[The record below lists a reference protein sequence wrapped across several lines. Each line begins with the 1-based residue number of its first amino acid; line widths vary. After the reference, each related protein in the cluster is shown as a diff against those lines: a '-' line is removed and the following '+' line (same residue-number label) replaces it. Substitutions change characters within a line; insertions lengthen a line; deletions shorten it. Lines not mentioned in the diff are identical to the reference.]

1 MRSGVAAGAEAAG
14 PLGHAPRVAVSN
26 LGCRVNRVELDA
38 IAGELVA
45 AGCELVDEESADLVV
60 VNTCAVTGEAE
71 AKARKAVRHAAALA
85 QRPQVLA
92 TGCVASLFADE
103 LAALAD
109 NVEVEP
115 DKDRVATRALSHFL
129 PGDLSQ
135 NLPYD
140 LSHFA
145 AGAGVGARTNAGE
158 RGAVNQSDASG
169 NPSSASAAG
178 GVAPSPL
185 AALDIGES
193 VAPGHAITPTGRMR
207 PGLKVQDGCDH
218 RCTYCIVWKARG
230 RARSLDAADV
240 VSQVR
245 ALVSEG
251 AREVVLTGIDLG
263 RYESQGLDLAGL
275 LDRVLDQTEVG
286 RVRLSS
292 VEPAGVTDELLRVMA
307 ASDGRV
313 AEFLHVP
320 LQAGCDETLR
330 RMGRPYTVAE
340 YRAIVD
346 RAREAVP
353 HLALACDLIVGFPG
367 ETDEDFATS
376 LETCREIGF
385 AKMHVFRYS
394 KRPGTPAATME
405 GQAAP
410 EAMAE
415 RSRAMREMA
424 AASRR
429 AYAESLVGTSQLVL
443 VERAE
448 SGVTGGLVEAHVGP
462 GYTGE
467 LVRMVPHHY
476 IYNILL

>member
-1 MRSGVAAGAEAAG
+1 MAAGAEAAG

-103 LAALAD
+103 LAALAE

-115 DKDRVATRALSHFL
+115 EKDRVAIRALSHFL
-129 PGDLSQ
+129 PD
-135 NLPYD
+135 D

-145 AGAGVGARTNAGE
+145 AGAGVGARTNAAECGTVNSS
-158 RGAVNQSDASG
+158 AVSV

-178 GVAPSPL
+178 GVVPSPF
-185 AALDIGES
+185 APLDIGES

-275 LDRVLDQTEVG
+275 LDRVLDETEVG

-292 VEPAGVTDELLRVMA
+292 VEPAGVTPRLLRVMA
-307 ASDGRV
+307 ASGGRV

-320 LQAGCDETLR
+320 LQAGCDGTLR

-346 RAREAVP
+346 RARVAVP

-394 KRPGTPAATME
+394 KRPGTPAADMSD
-405 GQAAP
+405 QVAP
-410 EAMAE
+410 EVMVE

-467 LVRMVPHHY
+467 LVRMIPHHY
-476 IYNILL
+476 VNNILL

>member
-1 MRSGVAAGAEAAG
+1 MRSQDAVSGVMRDR
-14 PLGHAPRVAVSN
+14 APRVAVSN

-45 AGCELVDEESADLVV
+45 AGCELVDEAAAELVV

-71 AKARKAVRHAAALA
+71 AKARKAVRHAAGL
-85 QRPQVLA
+85 PGHPIVVA
-92 TGCVASLFADE
+92 TGCAASLFADE

-129 PGDLSQ
+129 PD
-135 NLPYD
+135 D

-145 AGAGVGARTNAGE
+145 AGAGVGARTNAAECGTVNSS
-158 RGAVNQSDASG
+158 AVSV

-178 GVAPSPL
+178 GVVPSPF
-185 AALDIGES
+185 APLDIGES

-394 KRPGTPAATME
+394 KRPGTPAADMSD
-405 GQAAP
+405 QVAP

>member
-1 MRSGVAAGAEAAG
+1 MAAGAEAAG

-103 LAALAD
+103 LAALAE

-115 DKDRVATRALSHFL
+115 EKDRVAIRALSHFL
-129 PGDLSQ
+129 PD
-135 NLPYD
+135 D

-145 AGAGVGARTNAGE
+145 AGAGVGARTNAAECGTVNSS
-158 RGAVNQSDASG
+158 AVSV

-178 GVAPSPL
+178 GVVPSPF
-185 AALDIGES
+185 APLDIGES

-275 LDRVLDQTEVG
+275 LDRVLDETEVG

-292 VEPAGVTDELLRVMA
+292 VEPAGVTPRLLRVMA
-307 ASDGRV
+307 ASGGRV

-320 LQAGCDETLR
+320 LQAGCDGTLR

-346 RAREAVP
+346 RARVAVP

-443 VERAE
+443 VERAD

-476 IYNILL
+476 INNILL

>member
-1 MRSGVAAGAEAAG
+1 MAAGAEAAG

-129 PGDLSQ
+129 PD
-135 NLPYD
+135 D

-145 AGAGVGARTNAGE
+145 AGAGVGARTNAAECGTVNSS
-158 RGAVNQSDASG
+158 AVSG

-178 GVAPSPL
+178 GIVPSPF
-185 AALDIGES
+185 APLDIGES

-230 RARSLDAADV
+230 RARSLDADDV

-275 LDRVLDQTEVG
+275 LDRVLDETEVG

-292 VEPAGVTDELLRVMA
+292 VEPAGVTPRLLRVMA
-307 ASDGRV
+307 ASGGRV

-320 LQAGCDETLR
+320 LQAGCDGTLR

-376 LETCREIGF
+376 LGTCREIGF

-394 KRPGTPAATME
+394 KRPGTPAADMSD
-405 GQAAP
+405 QVAP

>member
-1 MRSGVAAGAEAAG
+1 MRDR
-14 PLGHAPRVAVSN
+14 APRVAVSN

-45 AGCELVDEESADLVV
+45 AGCELVDEEAAELVV

-71 AKARKAVRHAAALA
+71 AKARKAVRHAAGL
-85 QRPQVLA
+85 PGHPIVVA
-92 TGCVASLFADE
+92 TGCAASLFADE

-129 PGDLSQ
+129 PD
-135 NLPYD
+135 D

-145 AGAGVGARTNAGE
+145 AGAGVGARTNAAECGTVNSS
-158 RGAVNQSDASG
+158 AVSV

-178 GVAPSPL
+178 GVVPSPF
-185 AALDIGES
+185 APLDIGES

-394 KRPGTPAATME
+394 KRPGTPAADMSD
-405 GQAAP
+405 QVAP

>member
-1 MRSGVAAGAEAAG
+1 MAAGAEAAG

-103 LAALAD
+103 LAALAE

-115 DKDRVATRALSHFL
+115 EKDRVAIRALSHFL
-129 PGDLSQ
+129 PD
-135 NLPYD
+135 D

-145 AGAGVGARTNAGE
+145 AGAGVGARTNAAECGTVNSS
-158 RGAVNQSDASG
+158 AVSV

-178 GVAPSPL
+178 GVVPSPF
-185 AALDIGES
+185 APLDIGES

-275 LDRVLDQTEVG
+275 LDRVLDETEVG

-292 VEPAGVTDELLRVMA
+292 VEPAGVTPRLLRVMA
-307 ASDGRV
+307 ASGGRV

-320 LQAGCDETLR
+320 LQAGCDGTLR

-346 RAREAVP
+346 RARVAVP

-394 KRPGTPAATME
+394 KRPGTPAADMSD
-405 GQAAP
+405 QVAP
-410 EAMAE
+410 EVMVE

-476 IYNILL
+476 IYNFLL

>member
-1 MRSGVAAGAEAAG
+1 MRDR
-14 PLGHAPRVAVSN
+14 APRVAVSN

-45 AGCELVDEESADLVV
+45 AGCELVDEAAAELVV

-71 AKARKAVRHAAALA
+71 AKARKAVRHAAGL
-85 QRPQVLA
+85 PGHPIVVA
-92 TGCVASLFADE
+92 TGCAASLFADE

-129 PGDLSQ
+129 PD
-135 NLPYD
+135 D

-145 AGAGVGARTNAGE
+145 AGAGVGARTNAAECGTVNSS
-158 RGAVNQSDASG
+158 AVSV

-178 GVAPSPL
+178 GVVPSPF
-185 AALDIGES
+185 APLDIGES

-394 KRPGTPAATME
+394 KRPGTPAADMSD
-405 GQAAP
+405 QVAP

>member
-1 MRSGVAAGAEAAG
+1 
-14 PLGHAPRVAVSN
+14 
-26 LGCRVNRVELDA
+26 
-38 IAGELVA
+38 
-45 AGCELVDEESADLVV
+45 
-60 VNTCAVTGEAE
+60 
-71 AKARKAVRHAAALA
+71 
-85 QRPQVLA
+85 
-92 TGCVASLFADE
+92 
-103 LAALAD
+103 
-109 NVEVEP
+109 
-115 DKDRVATRALSHFL
+115 
-129 PGDLSQ
+129 
-135 NLPYD
+135 
-140 LSHFA
+140 
-145 AGAGVGARTNAGE
+145 
-158 RGAVNQSDASG
+158 
-169 NPSSASAAG
+169 
-178 GVAPSPL
+178 
-185 AALDIGES
+185 
-193 VAPGHAITPTGRMR
+193 MR

-230 RARSLDAADV
+230 RARSLHAADV

>member
-1 MRSGVAAGAEAAG
+1 MAAGAEAAG

-71 AKARKAVRHAAALA
+71 AKARKAVRHAAGL
-85 QRPQVLA
+85 PGHPIVVA
-92 TGCVASLFADE
+92 TGCAASLFADE
-103 LAALAD
+103 LAALAE

-115 DKDRVATRALSHFL
+115 EKDRVAIRALSHFL
-129 PGDLSQ
+129 PD
-135 NLPYD
+135 D

-145 AGAGVGARTNAGE
+145 AGAGVGARTNAAECGTVNSS
-158 RGAVNQSDASG
+158 AVSV

-178 GVAPSPL
+178 GVVPSPF
-185 AALDIGES
+185 APLDIGES

-275 LDRVLDQTEVG
+275 LDRVLDETEVG

-292 VEPAGVTDELLRVMA
+292 VEPAGVTPRLLRVMA
-307 ASDGRV
+307 ASGGRV

-320 LQAGCDETLR
+320 LQAGCDGTLR

-346 RAREAVP
+346 RARVAVP

-394 KRPGTPAATME
+394 KRPGTPAADMSD
-405 GQAAP
+405 QVAP
-410 EAMAE
+410 EVMVE

-443 VERAE
+443 VERAD

-476 IYNILL
+476 INNILL

>member
-71 AKARKAVRHAAALA
+71 AKARKAVRHAAGL
-85 QRPQVLA
+85 PGHPIVVA
-92 TGCVASLFADE
+92 TGCAASLFADE

-115 DKDRVATRALSHFL
+115 DKDRVAIRALSHFL
-129 PGDLSQ
+129 PD
-135 NLPYD
+135 D

-145 AGAGVGARTNAGE
+145 AGAGVGARTNAAECGTVNSS
-158 RGAVNQSDASG
+158 AVSV
-169 NPSSASAAG
+169 NPLSASAAG
-178 GVAPSPL
+178 GVVPSPF
-185 AALDIGES
+185 APLDIGES

-275 LDRVLDQTEVG
+275 LDRVLDETEVG

-292 VEPAGVTDELLRVMA
+292 VEPAGVTPRLLRVMA

-394 KRPGTPAATME
+394 KRPGTPAADMSD
-405 GQAAP
+405 QVAP
-410 EAMAE
+410 EVMVE

-443 VERAE
+443 VERAD

-467 LVRMVPHHY
+467 LVRMIPHHY
-476 IYNILL
+476 LNNILL

>member
-1 MRSGVAAGAEAAG
+1 MAAGAEAAG

-71 AKARKAVRHAAALA
+71 AKARKAVRHAAGL
-85 QRPQVLA
+85 PGHPIVVA
-92 TGCVASLFADE
+92 TGCAASLFADE
-103 LAALAD
+103 LAALAE

-115 DKDRVATRALSHFL
+115 EKDRVAIRALSHFL
-129 PGDLSQ
+129 PD
-135 NLPYD
+135 D

-145 AGAGVGARTNAGE
+145 AGAGVGARTNAAECGTVNSS
-158 RGAVNQSDASG
+158 AVSV

-178 GVAPSPL
+178 GVVPSPF
-185 AALDIGES
+185 APLDIGES

-275 LDRVLDQTEVG
+275 LDRVLDETEVG

-292 VEPAGVTDELLRVMA
+292 VEPAGVTPRLLRVMA
-307 ASDGRV
+307 ASGGRV

-320 LQAGCDETLR
+320 LQAGCDGTLR

-346 RAREAVP
+346 RARVAVP

-443 VERAE
+443 VERAD

-476 IYNILL
+476 INNILL

>member
-1 MRSGVAAGAEAAG
+1 MAAGAEAAG
-14 PLGHAPRVAVSN
+14 PLGHAPRVALSN

-103 LAALAD
+103 LAALAE

-115 DKDRVATRALSHFL
+115 EKDRVAIRALSHFL
-129 PGDLSQ
+129 PD
-135 NLPYD
+135 D

-145 AGAGVGARTNAGE
+145 AGAGVGARTNAAECGTVNSS
-158 RGAVNQSDASG
+158 AVSV

-178 GVAPSPL
+178 GVVPSPF
-185 AALDIGES
+185 APLDIGES

-230 RARSLDAADV
+230 RARSLGADAV
-240 VSQVR
+240 VGQVR

-275 LDRVLDQTEVG
+275 LDRVLDETEVG

-307 ASDGRV
+307 ASGGRV

-320 LQAGCDETLR
+320 IQAGCDETLR
-330 RMGRPYTVAE
+330 RMGRPYTVAD

-346 RAREAVP
+346 RGRRAVP
-353 HLALACDLIVGFPG
+353 HLSLACDLIVGFPG

-385 AKMHVFRYS
+385 AKIHVFRYS
-394 KRPGTPAATME
+394 KRPGTPAADMPD
-405 GQAAP
+405 QVAP
-410 EAMAE
+410 EVMAE
-415 RSRAMREMA
+415 RSRAMRDMA
-424 AASRR
+424 AASRH
-429 AYAESLVGTSQLVL
+429 AYASSLVGTEQLVL

-467 LVRMVPHHY
+467 LVRMIPHHY
-476 IYNILL
+476 VNNILL

>member
-1 MRSGVAAGAEAAG
+1 MAAGAEAAG

-103 LAALAD
+103 LAALAE

-115 DKDRVATRALSHFL
+115 EKDRVAIRALSHFL
-129 PGDLSQ
+129 PD
-135 NLPYD
+135 D

-145 AGAGVGARTNAGE
+145 AGAGVGARTNAAECGTVNSS
-158 RGAVNQSDASG
+158 AVSV

-178 GVAPSPL
+178 GVVPSPF
-185 AALDIGES
+185 APLDIGES

-275 LDRVLDQTEVG
+275 LDCVLDQTEVG

>member
-1 MRSGVAAGAEAAG
+1 MAAGAEAAG

-71 AKARKAVRHAAALA
+71 AKARKAVRHAAGL
-85 QRPQVLA
+85 PGHPIVVA
-92 TGCVASLFADE
+92 TGCAASLFADE
-103 LAALAD
+103 LAALAE

-115 DKDRVATRALSHFL
+115 EKDRVAIRALSHFL
-129 PGDLSQ
+129 PD
-135 NLPYD
+135 D

-394 KRPGTPAATME
+394 KRPGTPAADMSD
-405 GQAAP
+405 QVAP
-410 EAMAE
+410 EVMVE

-443 VERAE
+443 IERAD

-476 IYNILL
+476 INNILL

>member
-1 MRSGVAAGAEAAG
+1 MRDR
-14 PLGHAPRVAVSN
+14 APRVAVSN

-45 AGCELVDEESADLVV
+45 AGCELVDEEAAELVV

-71 AKARKAVRHAAALA
+71 AKARKAVRHAAGL
-85 QRPQVLA
+85 PGHPIVVA
-92 TGCVASLFADE
+92 TGCAASLFADE

-129 PGDLSQ
+129 PD
-135 NLPYD
+135 D

-145 AGAGVGARTNAGE
+145 AGAGVGARTNAAECGTVNSS
-158 RGAVNQSDASG
+158 AVSV

-178 GVAPSPL
+178 GVVPSPF
-185 AALDIGES
+185 AQLDIGES

-394 KRPGTPAATME
+394 KRPGTPAADMSD
-405 GQAAP
+405 QVAP

>member
-1 MRSGVAAGAEAAG
+1 MAAGAEAAG

-103 LAALAD
+103 LAALAE

-115 DKDRVATRALSHFL
+115 EKDRVAIRALSHFL
-129 PGDLSQ
+129 PD
-135 NLPYD
+135 D

-145 AGAGVGARTNAGE
+145 AGAGVGARTNAAECGTVNS
-158 RGAVNQSDASG
+158 RAVSV

-178 GVAPSPL
+178 GVVPSPF
-185 AALDIGES
+185 APLDIGES

-275 LDRVLDQTEVG
+275 LDRVLDETEVG

-292 VEPAGVTDELLRVMA
+292 VEPAGVTPRLLRVMA
-307 ASDGRV
+307 ASGGRV

-320 LQAGCDETLR
+320 LQAGCDGTLR

-346 RAREAVP
+346 RARVAVP

-476 IYNILL
+476 INNILL

>member
-1 MRSGVAAGAEAAG
+1 MAAGAEAAG

-103 LAALAD
+103 LAALAE

-115 DKDRVATRALSHFL
+115 EKDRVAIRALSHFL
-129 PGDLSQ
+129 PD
-135 NLPYD
+135 D

-145 AGAGVGARTNAGE
+145 AGAGVGARTNAAECGTVNSS
-158 RGAVNQSDASG
+158 AVSV

-178 GVAPSPL
+178 GVVPSPF
-185 AALDIGES
+185 APLDIGES

-275 LDRVLDQTEVG
+275 LDRVLDETEVG

-292 VEPAGVTDELLRVMA
+292 VEPAGVTPRLLRVMA
-307 ASDGRV
+307 ASGGRV

-320 LQAGCDETLR
+320 LQAGCDGTLR

-346 RAREAVP
+346 RARVAVP

-394 KRPGTPAATME
+394 KRPGTPAADMSD
-405 GQAAP
+405 QVAP
-410 EAMAE
+410 EVMVE
-415 RSRAMREMA
+415 RSRAMRDMA
-424 AASRR
+424 AASRH
-429 AYAESLVGTSQLVL
+429 AYASSLVGTEQLVL

-467 LVRMVPHHY
+467 LVRMIPHHY
-476 IYNILL
+476 VNNILL

>member
-1 MRSGVAAGAEAAG
+1 MAAGAEAAG

-103 LAALAD
+103 LAALAE

-115 DKDRVATRALSHFL
+115 EKDRVAIRALSHFL
-129 PGDLSQ
+129 PD
-135 NLPYD
+135 D

-145 AGAGVGARTNAGE
+145 AGAGVGARTNAAECGTVNSS
-158 RGAVNQSDASG
+158 AVSV
-169 NPSSASAAG
+169 NPLSASAAG
-178 GVAPSPL
+178 GVVPSPF
-185 AALDIGES
+185 APLDIGES

-275 LDRVLDQTEVG
+275 LDRVLDETEVG

-292 VEPAGVTDELLRVMA
+292 VEPAGVTPRLLRVMA
-307 ASDGRV
+307 ASGGRV

-320 LQAGCDETLR
+320 LQAGCDGTLR

-346 RAREAVP
+346 RARVAVP

-394 KRPGTPAATME
+394 KRPGTPAAGMSD
-405 GQAAP
+405 QVAP
-410 EAMAE
+410 EVMVE

-448 SGVTGGLVEAHVGP
+448 SGVTGGLVEVHVGP

-467 LVRMVPHHY
+467 LVRMIPHHY
-476 IYNILL
+476 VNNILL

>member
-1 MRSGVAAGAEAAG
+1 MAAGAEAAG

-71 AKARKAVRHAAALA
+71 AKARKAVRHAAGL
-85 QRPQVLA
+85 PGHPIVVA
-92 TGCVASLFADE
+92 TGCAASLFADE

-115 DKDRVATRALSHFL
+115 DKDRVAIRALSHFL
-129 PGDLSQ
+129 PD
-135 NLPYD
+135 D

-145 AGAGVGARTNAGE
+145 AGAGVGARTNAAECGTVNSS
-158 RGAVNQSDASG
+158 AVSV
-169 NPSSASAAG
+169 NPLSASAAG
-178 GVAPSPL
+178 GVVPSPF
-185 AALDIGES
+185 APLDIGES

-275 LDRVLDQTEVG
+275 LDRVLDETEVG

-292 VEPAGVTDELLRVMA
+292 VEPAGVTPRLLRVMA

-394 KRPGTPAATME
+394 KRPGTPAADMSD
-405 GQAAP
+405 QVAP
-410 EAMAE
+410 EVMVE

-443 VERAE
+443 VERAD

-467 LVRMVPHHY
+467 LVRMIPHHY
-476 IYNILL
+476 LNNILL

>member
-1 MRSGVAAGAEAAG
+1 MAAGAEAAG

-103 LAALAD
+103 LAALAE

-115 DKDRVATRALSHFL
+115 EKDRVAIRALSHFL
-129 PGDLSQ
+129 PD
-135 NLPYD
+135 D

-145 AGAGVGARTNAGE
+145 AGAGVGARTNAAECGTVNSS
-158 RGAVNQSDASG
+158 AVSV

-178 GVAPSPL
+178 GVVPSPF
-185 AALDIGES
+185 APLDIGES

-275 LDRVLDQTEVG
+275 LDRVLDETEVG

-292 VEPAGVTDELLRVMA
+292 VEPAGVTPRLLRVMA
-307 ASDGRV
+307 ASGGRV

-320 LQAGCDETLR
+320 LQAGCDGTLR

-346 RAREAVP
+346 RARVAVP

-376 LETCREIGF
+376 LGTCREIGF

-394 KRPGTPAATME
+394 KRPGTPAADMSD
-405 GQAAP
+405 QVAP
-410 EAMAE
+410 EVMVE

-443 VERAE
+443 VERAD

-476 IYNILL
+476 INNILL

>member
-1 MRSGVAAGAEAAG
+1 MAAGAEAAG

-71 AKARKAVRHAAALA
+71 AKARKAVRHAAGL
-85 QRPQVLA
+85 PGHPIVVA
-92 TGCVASLFADE
+92 TGCAASLFADE
-103 LAALAD
+103 LAALAE

-115 DKDRVATRALSHFL
+115 EKDRVAIRALSHFL
-129 PGDLSQ
+129 PD
-135 NLPYD
+135 D

-145 AGAGVGARTNAGE
+145 AGAGVGARTNAAECGTVNSS
-158 RGAVNQSDASG
+158 AVSV

-178 GVAPSPL
+178 GVVPSPF
-185 AALDIGES
+185 APLDIGES

-275 LDRVLDQTEVG
+275 LDRVLDETEAG

-292 VEPAGVTDELLRVMA
+292 VEPAGVTPRLLRVMA
-307 ASDGRV
+307 ASGGRV

-320 LQAGCDETLR
+320 LQAGCDGTLR

-346 RAREAVP
+346 RARVAVP

-376 LETCREIGF
+376 LGTCREIGF

-394 KRPGTPAATME
+394 KRPGTPAADMSD
-405 GQAAP
+405 QVAP
-410 EAMAE
+410 EVMVE

-443 VERAE
+443 VERAD

-476 IYNILL
+476 INNILL

>member
-1 MRSGVAAGAEAAG
+1 MAAGAEAAG

-71 AKARKAVRHAAALA
+71 AKARKAVRHAAGL
-85 QRPQVLA
+85 PGHPIVVA
-92 TGCVASLFADE
+92 TGCAASLFADE
-103 LAALAD
+103 LAALAE

-115 DKDRVATRALSHFL
+115 EKDRVAIRALSHFL
-129 PGDLSQ
+129 PD
-135 NLPYD
+135 D

-394 KRPGTPAATME
+394 KRPGTPAADMSD
-405 GQAAP
+405 QVAP
-410 EAMAE
+410 EVMVE

-443 VERAE
+443 VERAD

-476 IYNILL
+476 INNILL

>member
-1 MRSGVAAGAEAAG
+1 MAAGAEAAG

-103 LAALAD
+103 LAALAE

-115 DKDRVATRALSHFL
+115 EKDRVAIRALSHFL
-129 PGDLSQ
+129 PD
-135 NLPYD
+135 D

-145 AGAGVGARTNAGE
+145 AGAGVGARTNAAECGTVNSS
-158 RGAVNQSDASG
+158 AVSV

-178 GVAPSPL
+178 GVVPSPF
-185 AALDIGES
+185 APLDIGES

-394 KRPGTPAATME
+394 KRPGTPAADMSD
-405 GQAAP
+405 QVAP
-410 EAMAE
+410 EVMVE

-443 VERAE
+443 VERAD

-476 IYNILL
+476 I

>member
-1 MRSGVAAGAEAAG
+1 MAAGAEAAG

-103 LAALAD
+103 LAALAE

-115 DKDRVATRALSHFL
+115 EKDRVAIRALSHFL
-129 PGDLSQ
+129 PD
-135 NLPYD
+135 D

-145 AGAGVGARTNAGE
+145 AGAGVGARTNAAECGTVNSS
-158 RGAVNQSDASG
+158 AVSV

-178 GVAPSPL
+178 GVVPSPF
-185 AALDIGES
+185 APLDIGES

-476 IYNILL
+476 INNILL

>member
-1 MRSGVAAGAEAAG
+1 MAAGAEAAG

-103 LAALAD
+103 LAALAE

-115 DKDRVATRALSHFL
+115 EKDRVAIRALSHFL
-129 PGDLSQ
+129 PD
-135 NLPYD
+135 D

-145 AGAGVGARTNAGE
+145 AGAGVGARTNAAECGTVNSS
-158 RGAVNQSDASG
+158 AVSV

-178 GVAPSPL
+178 GVVPSPF
-185 AALDIGES
+185 APLDIGES

-275 LDRVLDQTEVG
+275 LDRVLDETEVG

-292 VEPAGVTDELLRVMA
+292 VEPAGVTPRLLRVMA
-307 ASDGRV
+307 ASGGRV

-320 LQAGCDETLR
+320 LQAGCDGTLR

-346 RAREAVP
+346 RARVAVP

-394 KRPGTPAATME
+394 KRPGTPAADMSD
-405 GQAAP
+405 QVAP
-410 EAMAE
+410 EVMVE

-443 VERAE
+443 VERAD

>member
-1 MRSGVAAGAEAAG
+1 MRDR
-14 PLGHAPRVAVSN
+14 APRVAVSN
-26 LGCRVNRVELDA
+26 LGCRVNWVELDA

-45 AGCELVDEESADLVV
+45 AGCELVDEEAAELVV

-71 AKARKAVRHAAALA
+71 AKARKAVRHAAGL
-85 QRPQVLA
+85 PGHPIVVA
-92 TGCVASLFADE
+92 TGCAASLFADE

-129 PGDLSQ
+129 PD
-135 NLPYD
+135 D
-140 LSHFA
+140 LSHFT

-275 LDRVLDQTEVG
+275 LDRVLDETEVG

-307 ASDGRV
+307 ASGGRV

-320 LQAGCDETLR
+320 IQAGCDETLR
-330 RMGRPYTVAE
+330 RMGRPYTVAD

-346 RAREAVP
+346 RGRRAVP
-353 HLALACDLIVGFPG
+353 HLSLACDLIVGFPG

-385 AKMHVFRYS
+385 AKIHVFRYS
-394 KRPGTPAATME
+394 KLPGTPAADMPD
-405 GQAAP
+405 QVAP
-410 EAMAE
+410 EVMAE
-415 RSRAMREMA
+415 RSRAMRDMA
-424 AASRR
+424 AASRH
-429 AYAESLVGTSQLVL
+429 AYASSLVGTEQLVL

-467 LVRMVPHHY
+467 LVRMIPHHY
-476 IYNILL
+476 VNNILL

>member
-1 MRSGVAAGAEAAG
+1 MAAGAEAAG

-103 LAALAD
+103 LAALAE

-115 DKDRVATRALSHFL
+115 EKDRVAIRALSHFL
-129 PGDLSQ
+129 PD
-135 NLPYD
+135 D

-145 AGAGVGARTNAGE
+145 AGAGVGARTNAAECGTVNSS
-158 RGAVNQSDASG
+158 AVSV
-169 NPSSASAAG
+169 NPLSASAAG
-178 GVAPSPL
+178 GVVPSPF
-185 AALDIGES
+185 APLDIGES

-275 LDRVLDQTEVG
+275 LDRVLDETEVG

-292 VEPAGVTDELLRVMA
+292 VEPAGVTPRLLRVMA
-307 ASDGRV
+307 ASGGRV

-320 LQAGCDETLR
+320 LQAGCDGTLR

-346 RAREAVP
+346 RARVAVP

-394 KRPGTPAATME
+394 KRPGTPAAGMSD
-405 GQAAP
+405 QVAP
-410 EAMAE
+410 EVMVE

-467 LVRMVPHHY
+467 LVRMIPHHY
-476 IYNILL
+476 VNNILL

>member
-14 PLGHAPRVAVSN
+14 PLGHARCVAVSN

-103 LAALAD
+103 LAALAE

-115 DKDRVATRALSHFL
+115 EKDRVAIRALSHFL
-129 PGDLSQ
+129 PD
-135 NLPYD
+135 D

-145 AGAGVGARTNAGE
+145 AGAGVGARTNAAECGTVNSS
-158 RGAVNQSDASG
+158 AVSV

-178 GVAPSPL
+178 GVVPSPF
-185 AALDIGES
+185 APLDIGES

-394 KRPGTPAATME
+394 KRPGTPAADMSD
-405 GQAAP
+405 QVAP
-410 EAMAE
+410 EVMVE

-443 VERAE
+443 VERAD

>member
-1 MRSGVAAGAEAAG
+1 MAAGAEAAG
-14 PLGHAPRVAVSN
+14 PLGHAPRVALSN

-103 LAALAD
+103 LAALAE

-115 DKDRVATRALSHFL
+115 EKDRVAIRALSHFL
-129 PGDLSQ
+129 PD
-135 NLPYD
+135 D

-145 AGAGVGARTNAGE
+145 AGAGVGARTNAAECGTVNSS
-158 RGAVNQSDASG
+158 AVSV

-178 GVAPSPL
+178 GVVPSPF
-185 AALDIGES
+185 APLDIGES

-230 RARSLDAADV
+230 RARSLGADAV
-240 VSQVR
+240 VGQVR

-275 LDRVLDQTEVG
+275 LDRVLDETEVG

-292 VEPAGVTDELLRVMA
+292 VEPAGVTPRLLRVMA
-307 ASDGRV
+307 ASGGRV

-320 LQAGCDETLR
+320 LQAGCDGTLR

-346 RAREAVP
+346 RARVAVP

-394 KRPGTPAATME
+394 KRPGTPAADMSD
-405 GQAAP
+405 QVAP
-410 EAMAE
+410 EVMVE
-415 RSRAMREMA
+415 RSRAMRDMA
-424 AASRR
+424 AASRH
-429 AYAESLVGTSQLVL
+429 AYASSLVGTEQLVL

-467 LVRMVPHHY
+467 LVRMIPHHY
-476 IYNILL
+476 VNNILL

>member
-1 MRSGVAAGAEAAG
+1 MAAGAEAAG

-92 TGCVASLFADE
+92 TGCVASLFTDE
-103 LAALAD
+103 LAALAE

-115 DKDRVATRALSHFL
+115 DKDRVAIRALSHFL
-129 PGDLSQ
+129 PD
-135 NLPYD
+135 D

-145 AGAGVGARTNAGE
+145 AGAGVGARTNAAECGTVNSS
-158 RGAVNQSDASG
+158 AVSV

-178 GVAPSPL
+178 GVVPSPF
-185 AALDIGES
+185 APLDIGES

-275 LDRVLDQTEVG
+275 LDRVLDETEVG

-292 VEPAGVTDELLRVMA
+292 VEPAGVTPRLLRVMA
-307 ASDGRV
+307 ASGGRV

-320 LQAGCDETLR
+320 LQAGCDGTLR

-376 LETCREIGF
+376 LGTCREIGF

-394 KRPGTPAATME
+394 KRPGTPAADMSD
-405 GQAAP
+405 QVAP
-410 EAMAE
+410 EVMVE

-443 VERAE
+443 VERAD

-476 IYNILL
+476 INYILL

>member
-1 MRSGVAAGAEAAG
+1 MAAGAEAAG

-103 LAALAD
+103 LAALAE

-115 DKDRVATRALSHFL
+115 EKDRVAIRALSHFL
-129 PGDLSQ
+129 PD
-135 NLPYD
+135 D

-145 AGAGVGARTNAGE
+145 AGAGVGARTNAAECGTVNSS
-158 RGAVNQSDASG
+158 AVSV

-178 GVAPSPL
+178 GVVPSPF
-185 AALDIGES
+185 APLDIGES

-275 LDRVLDQTEVG
+275 LDRVLDETEVG

-292 VEPAGVTDELLRVMA
+292 VEPAGVTPRLLRVMA
-307 ASDGRV
+307 ASGGRV

-320 LQAGCDETLR
+320 LQAGCDGTLR

-346 RAREAVP
+346 RARVAVP

-394 KRPGTPAATME
+394 KRPGTPAADMSD
-405 GQAAP
+405 QVAP
-410 EAMAE
+410 EVMVE

-424 AASRR
+424 AASRC

-443 VERAE
+443 VERAD

-476 IYNILL
+476 INNILL

>member
-1 MRSGVAAGAEAAG
+1 MAAGAEAAG

-92 TGCVASLFADE
+92 TGCVASLFTDE
-103 LAALAD
+103 LAALAE

-115 DKDRVATRALSHFL
+115 DKDRVAIRALSHFL
-129 PGDLSQ
+129 PD
-135 NLPYD
+135 D
-140 LSHFA
+140 MSHFA
-145 AGAGVGARTNAGE
+145 AGAGVGARTNAAECGTVNSS
-158 RGAVNQSDASG
+158 AVSG

-178 GVAPSPL
+178 GIVPSPF
-185 AALDIGES
+185 APLDIGES

-275 LDRVLDQTEVG
+275 LDRVLDETEVG

-292 VEPAGVTDELLRVMA
+292 VEPAGVTPRLLRVMA
-307 ASDGRV
+307 ASGGRV

-320 LQAGCDETLR
+320 LQAGCDGTLR

-346 RAREAVP
+346 RARVAVP

-394 KRPGTPAATME
+394 KRPGTPAADMSD
-405 GQAAP
+405 QVAP
-410 EAMAE
+410 EVMVE

-443 VERAE
+443 VERAD

-476 IYNILL
+476 INNILL

>member
-1 MRSGVAAGAEAAG
+1 MAAGAEAAG

-103 LAALAD
+103 LAALAE

-115 DKDRVATRALSHFL
+115 DKDRVAIRALSHFL
-129 PGDLSQ
+129 PD
-135 NLPYD
+135 D

-145 AGAGVGARTNAGE
+145 AGAGVGARTNAAECGTVNSS
-158 RGAVNQSDASG
+158 AVSV

-178 GVAPSPL
+178 GVVPSPF
-185 AALDIGES
+185 APLDIGES

-275 LDRVLDQTEVG
+275 LDRVLDETEVG

-292 VEPAGVTDELLRVMA
+292 VEPAGVTPRLLRVMA
-307 ASDGRV
+307 ASGGRV

-320 LQAGCDETLR
+320 LQAGCDGTLR

-346 RAREAVP
+346 RARVAVP

-443 VERAE
+443 VERAD

-476 IYNILL
+476 INNILL

>member
-129 PGDLSQ
+129 PD
-135 NLPYD
+135 D

-145 AGAGVGARTNAGE
+145 AGAGVGARTNAAECGTVNSS
-158 RGAVNQSDASG
+158 AVSV

-178 GVAPSPL
+178 GVVPSPF
-185 AALDIGES
+185 APLDIGES

-275 LDRVLDQTEVG
+275 LDRVLDETEVG

-292 VEPAGVTDELLRVMA
+292 VEPAGVTPRLLRVMA
-307 ASDGRV
+307 ASGGRV

-320 LQAGCDETLR
+320 LQAGCDGTLR

-346 RAREAVP
+346 RARVAVP

-394 KRPGTPAATME
+394 KRPGTPAADMSD
-405 GQAAP
+405 QVAP
-410 EAMAE
+410 EVMVE

-424 AASRR
+424 AASRC

-443 VERAE
+443 VERAD

-476 IYNILL
+476 INNILL

>member
-1 MRSGVAAGAEAAG
+1 M
-14 PLGHAPRVAVSN
+14 
-26 LGCRVNRVELDA
+26 
-38 IAGELVA
+38 
-45 AGCELVDEESADLVV
+45 
-60 VNTCAVTGEAE
+60 
-71 AKARKAVRHAAALA
+71 
-85 QRPQVLA
+85 
-92 TGCVASLFADE
+92 
-103 LAALAD
+103 
-109 NVEVEP
+109 EP
-115 DKDRVATRALSHFL
+115 EKDRVAIRALSHFL
-129 PGDLSQ
+129 PD
-135 NLPYD
+135 D
-140 LSHFA
+140 LSHFT
-145 AGAGVGARTNAGE
+145 AGAGVGARTSAGE
-158 RGAVNQSDASG
+158 RGAVNSSDESG
-169 NPSSASAAG
+169 NPSSASTEG

-185 AALDIGES
+185 ASLDIGES

-230 RARSLDAADV
+230 RARSLGADAV
-240 VSQVR
+240 VGQVR

-275 LDRVLDQTEVG
+275 LGRVLDETEVG

-292 VEPAGVTDELLRVMA
+292 VEPAGVTPRLLRVMA
-307 ASDGRV
+307 ASGGRV

-320 LQAGCDETLR
+320 LQAGCDGTLR

-346 RAREAVP
+346 RARVAVP

-394 KRPGTPAATME
+394 KRPGTPAADMSD
-405 GQAAP
+405 QVAP
-410 EAMAE
+410 EVMVE

-443 VERAE
+443 VERAD

-476 IYNILL
+476 INNILL

>member
-1 MRSGVAAGAEAAG
+1 MVAGGAGAGA
-14 PLGHAPRVAVSN
+14 LGRAPRVAVSN

-38 IAGELVA
+38 IAAELVA
-45 AGCELVDEESADLVV
+45 AGCEVVGEEAADLVV

-71 AKARKAVRHAAALA
+71 AKARKAVRHAAALP
-85 QRPQVLA
+85 QRPRVVA

-115 DKDRVATRALSHFL
+115 DKDQVAHRALSHFL
-129 PGDLSQ
+129 PEDLSQ

-140 LSHFA
+140 LSHFGAAESAGTRLVGAAA
-145 AGAGVGARTNAGE
+145 AGSAPR
-158 RGAVNQSDASG
+158 
-169 NPSSASAAG
+169 PLSS
-178 GVAPSPL
+178 
-185 AALDIGES
+185 LDIGES

-230 RARSLDAADV
+230 RARSLDADAV
-240 VSQVR
+240 VDKVR
-245 ALVSEG
+245 ALVAEG

-263 RYESQGLDLAGL
+263 RYESQELDLAGL
-275 LDRVLDQTEVG
+275 LDRVLEETEVG

-307 ASDGRV
+307 VSGGRV

-320 LQAGCDETLR
+320 LQAGCDRTLL
-330 RMGRPYTVAE
+330 RMARPYTVAD
-340 YRAIVD
+340 YRAIVE
-346 RAREAVP
+346 RARRAVP

-367 ETDEDFATS
+367 ETDADFQAS
-376 LETCREIGF
+376 LEACREVGF

-394 KRPGTPAATME
+394 KRPGTPAAGMPD
-405 GQAAP
+405 QVAP

-415 RSRAMREMA
+415 RSRAMRDMA

-429 AYAESLVGTSQLVL
+429 AYASSLVGTEQLVL

-462 GYTGE
+462 GHTGE
-467 LVRMVPHHY
+467 LVRVVPAG
-476 IYNILL
+476 ISEAGVLL